1 MEDEEFIEL
10 RQFFRDMYW
19 NKKKADRL
27 AMEIQILCKNI
38 DAQDHIGVFFD
49 RHRLKLSDD
58 EMKELEGLI
67 KNLMDNTR
75 APENN
80 GLTPNEMEEIR
91 EVNEI
96 IYNKNRT

>member
-10 RQFFRDMYW
+10 IQFFRDMYW

-27 AMEIQILCKNI
+27 AMEIQILWKNI
-38 DAQDHIGVFFD
+38 DAQDHLGVFFD

-58 EMKELEGLI
+58 EVKELEGLI

-75 APENN
+75 LCENN
-80 GLTPNEMEEIR
+80 GFTPIKMEEIR
-91 EVNEI
+91 RG
-96 IYNKNRT
+96 K